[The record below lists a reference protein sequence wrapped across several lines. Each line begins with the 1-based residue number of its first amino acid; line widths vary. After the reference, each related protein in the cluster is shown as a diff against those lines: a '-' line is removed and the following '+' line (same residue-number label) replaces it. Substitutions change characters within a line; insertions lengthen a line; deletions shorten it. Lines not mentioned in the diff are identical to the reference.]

1 MKLFLNAILDH
12 LIITTVLTSILY
24 VFAIVLS
31 APMNFFEWGIDA
43 RITILL
49 FTNLGAIFIQIGI
62 SEEKKRNKYEL

>member
-12 LIITTVLTSILY
+12 LIIATILTCILY
-24 VFAIVLS
+24 LFGIVLS
-31 APMNFFEWGIDA
+31 APMNFFEWGLDA

-62 SEEKKRNKYEL
+62 SEEKKKNKYEL